1 MWHPRSETI
10 HFSSQST
17 ALTSYSAHCARGQK
31 GNVRVPQSM
40 VCEDGT
46 SGAREKHCVCTDT
59 FGTGIMPV
67 PGSSTQPR
75 ARIAIMGAGDGGT
88 GVDLCGRLGVY
99 DCSTIGRH
107 T

>member
-46 SGAREKHCVCTDT
+46 GGAREKHCVCTDT
-59 FGTGIMPV
+59 FGTEIKARPRIESPAEGAHCAYGGWGWRAGSCIMRSV
-67 PGSSTQPR
+67 R
-75 ARIAIMGAGDGGT
+75 RLRICFTA
-88 GVDLCGRLGVY
+88 
-99 DCSTIGRH
+99 
-107 T
+107 